1 MAIWIGCAS
10 FFPIISMKIL
20 TTFPVWPVSGKRGPN
35 LSEQS
40 RGPTAGGAPKGSSSL
55 WSRGRNE
62 RLEKLEDFL
71 RGGDNF
77 SGGEGEIFLV
87 HFLFFGHHVSQK
99 CHRMSQKK
107 TSLRGLTR
115 SGPEV
120 WRAARKKNL

>member
-1 MAIWIGCAS
+1 MDRLCIIFSNHFHENFDNISSMAS
-10 FFPIISMKIL
+10 
-20 TTFPVWPVSGKRGPN
+20 KRKKGSN